1 MKCVALIT
9 EYNPFHNGHQ
19 YHAQEAK
26 KRTGAD
32 VSIAIMSGHFVMR
45 GEPAIYSK
53 FQRTRMALNDVDI
66 VVELPVYGALSAGE
80 YFARTGVKVA
90 DYMGANSLL
99 FGAETAEPEQFH
111 ELARLLN
118 SKQYQIQ
125 IREQLKEGKS
135 YPRILNELFPHSEIL
150 AHPNNTLGLS
160 YIRAIQDLGVA
171 IDPYVLPRQQSH
183 HRDQTIRDTY
193 FASGTSIRNAL
204 MNDDEQW
211 RSVVPA
217 NLIPLYESPVMSWD
231 AFHPYLNYAIT
242 AQTADELE
250 EIYMVNEGL
259 ESRLQRINQQTTDF
273 ECLISELKTKRYTR
287 TYLQRMLMH
296 VLLNTK
302 KSDVDHEQPLQGVR
316 ILGMTQAGQ
325 RYLKHVKKRYP
336 ERQFITN
343 VNQRSASLF
352 APEIRATQI
361 YNLVSG
367 HQEDDFNTPVIR
379 TD

>member
-1 MKCVALIT
+1 MKSVALIT

-19 YHAQEAK
+19 YHAQKAK

-66 VVELPVYGALSAGE
+66 VVELPLYGALSAGE

-90 DYMGANSLL
+90 DYMGASSLV

-118 SKQYQIQ
+118 SAQYQTQ
-125 IREQLKEGKS
+125 IREQLKKGKS
-135 YPRILNELFPHSEIL
+135 YPRILNELFPHSAIL

-160 YIRAIQDLGVA
+160 YIRTIQDLGVA
-171 IDPYVLPRQQSH
+171 IEPFVLPRLQSH
-183 HRDQTIRDTY
+183 HRDHTIRDTY

-204 MNDDEQW
+204 MNADDQW

-217 NLIPLYESPVMSWD
+217 NLIPLYEQPTITWND
-231 AFHPYLNYAIT
+231 FYPYLNYAIMS
-242 AQTADELE
+242 QTSDELE

-259 ESRLQRINQQTTDF
+259 ESRLQRMNQQTRDF
-273 ECLISELKTKRYTR
+273 EGLLSELKTKRYTR
-287 TYLQRMLMH
+287 TYLQRMLLH

-302 KSDVDHEQPLQGVR
+302 KSDVNHEQPLQGVR
-316 ILGMTQAGQ
+316 ILGMTQTGQ
-325 RYLKHVKKRYP
+325 RYLKQVKKRFP
-336 ERQFITN
+336 ERQYVTN
-343 VNQRSASLF
+343 VNQRSAALF
-352 APEIRATQI
+352 APEIRGTQI

-367 HQEDDFNTPVIR
+367 CQEDDFNMPVIR
-379 TD
+379 KD

>member
-1 MKCVALIT
+1 M
-9 EYNPFHNGHQ
+9 
-19 YHAQEAK
+19 
-26 KRTGAD
+26 
-32 VSIAIMSGHFVMR
+32 
-45 GEPAIYSK
+45 
-53 FQRTRMALNDVDI
+53 
-66 VVELPVYGALSAGE
+66 
-80 YFARTGVKVA
+80 
-90 DYMGANSLL
+90 
-99 FGAETAEPEQFH
+99 
-111 ELARLLN
+111 
-118 SKQYQIQ
+118 
-125 IREQLKEGKS
+125 
-135 YPRILNELFPHSEIL
+135 
-150 AHPNNTLGLS
+150 S

-171 IDPYVLPRQQSH
+171 IEPFVLPRQQSH
-183 HRDQTIRDTY
+183 HRDHTIRDTY

-204 MNDDEQW
+204 INDDEQW
-211 RSVVPA
+211 RSVVPT
-217 NLIPLYESPVMSWD
+217 NLIPLYELPVMLWD
-231 AFHPYLNYAIT
+231 AFYPYLNYAIT

-325 RYLKHVKKRYP
+325 RYLKQIKKRFP
-336 ERQFITN
+336 ERQFVTN
-343 VNQRSASLF
+343 INQRSASLF
-352 APEIRATQI
+352 KPEIRATQI

-367 HQEDDFNTPVIR
+367 HQEHDFNTPVIR